1 MAIKQQ
7 AREIEAA
14 QQKKAFDRI
23 LVENKKKDAE
33 RDRTQQEKRNNLKAH
48 QEELIGQIRENED
61 KRHQG
66 RSQKFDE
73 GRQIKID
80 ELAYQQKLQRLR
92 KQKIEM
98 LKKKG
103 VPMKYHADLSKMKFR
118 TGK

>member
-7 AREIEAA
+7 AREIEAS

-23 LVENKKKDAE
+23 LAENKKKNQEREAAE
-33 RDRTQQEKRNNLKAH
+33 RAKRSTLKSH
-48 QEELIGQIRENED
+48 QEELIAQIRENEE
-61 KRHQG
+61 KRRQA
-66 RSQKFDE
+66 RTQKFDE

-98 LKKKG
+98 LTKKG
-103 VPMKYHADLSKMKFR
+103 VPLKYHADLSKMKFR